1 MGYHEY
7 DKEGRMTKANRKD
20 REMLGYTEE
29 EIIGHSIWKFNDLI
43 NMRI

>member
-7 DKEGRMTKANRKD
+7 DKEGRITKANRMD
-20 REMLGYTEE
+20 LEILGYTEE
-29 EIIGHSIWKFNDLI
+29 EIIGHSIWNFNDLI